1 MSEAL
6 YLLGRIGHST
16 VALPADLVEAVL
28 HIDHAVPVPGAP
40 MAVRGLVSIRSRVL
54 LLIDSAAV
62 VGECADEPARYM
74 AITSVDGHSYACTL
88 DGLDDVITLGELQP
102 VPVLMQAGWRSV
114 APQIADHLGEA
125 VLVIDP
131 ARLVAAAGGDLAL
144 AA

>member
-1 MSEAL
+1 
-6 YLLGRIGHST
+6 
-16 VALPADLVEAVL
+16 VL

-40 MAVRGLVSIRSRVL
+40 SAVRGLVSIRSRVL
-54 LLIDSAAV
+54 VLIDSAAI
-62 VGECADEPARYM
+62 VGEKMDEPARYM

-102 VPVLMQAGWRSV
+102 VPVVMQAGWRSV
-114 APQIADHLGEA
+114 APQVADHHGEA

-131 ARLVAAAGGDLAL
+131 ARLVAAAGGNLAL